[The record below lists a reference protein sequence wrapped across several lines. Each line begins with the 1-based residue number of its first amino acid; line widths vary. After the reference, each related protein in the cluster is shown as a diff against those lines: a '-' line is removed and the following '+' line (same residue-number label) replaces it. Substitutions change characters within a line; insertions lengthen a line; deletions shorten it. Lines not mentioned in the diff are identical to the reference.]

1 MKKDFLKQYIAFP
14 SSKMKD
20 FYSEKST
27 TAKVGGL
34 VTGWEKA
41 FVTSNTAKDQC
52 IGCSRN
58 VC

>member
-1 MKKDFLKQYIAFP
+1 
-14 SSKMKD
+14 MKD

-27 TAKVGGL
+27 TAKVGGS

-41 FVTSNTAKDQC
+41 FVTSNKAKEQY
-52 IGCSRN
+52 IGCTRN